1 MLPRAGGNIHDDLLT
16 IGSDKCYKDNN
27 KKLGEFSQEM
37 QAGRVDE
44 ALLRDF
50 GEFRIGE

>member
-1 MLPRAGGNIHDDLLT
+1 M
-16 IGSDKCYKDNN
+16 K

-44 ALLRDF
+44 ALLWDF